1 MKTILCI
8 LSLLFADVICALSF
22 GLPSWDTPAQQS
34 CAYSL
39 QSCILLSSSH
49 SSDESAPDM
58 KVDCQSDVEKC
69 GRGISHITADLS
81 DGDIIAYQDG
91 TWYVDGLTEVGDGSP
106 PVVRYMQVEVESKF
120 SRKEVW
126 GLL

>member
-8 LSLLFADVICALSF
+8 LSLLFADILLCALSF
-22 GLPSWDTPAQQS
+22 GLPWAPPAQQS

-49 SSDESAPDM
+49 NSNESAPDM
-58 KVDCQSDVEKC
+58 KVDCQSDVEKY

-81 DGDIIAYQDG
+81 DGDIIAFQDG
-91 TWYVDGLTEVGDGSP
+91 TWYVDGLTEVGKCLDLFNHKSLCIKN
-106 PVVRYMQVEVESKF
+106 Q
-120 SRKEVW
+120 
-126 GLL
+126 LLILELFER